1 MSMEDRKIISRVL
14 ENYVLTGN
22 GMDDQV
28 KVTCLPA
35 NKTSYIEQIG
45 EDGRIILLE
54 EYKLADKVIW
64 ASYSARSGTVY
75 LSPKITS

>member
-1 MSMEDRKIISRVL
+1 MEDKKIINRVL

-22 GMDDQV
+22 GSDDEV

-45 EDGRIILLE
+45 GDGRIILLE
-54 EYKLADKVIW
+54 EYRFSEKVIW

-75 LSPKITS
+75 LSPKS

>member
-1 MSMEDRKIISRVL
+1 MSMEDRKIIKRVL

-22 GMDDQV
+22 GSDNEV
-28 KVTCLPA
+28 KVTCLPV
-35 NKTSYIEQIG
+35 NKTSYIEQTG

-64 ASYSARSGTVY
+64 AGYSSRSGTVY
-75 LSPKITS
+75 LSPKIAS

>member
-1 MSMEDRKIISRVL
+1 MSMEDKKIINRVL

-22 GMDDQV
+22 GSDDEV

-45 EDGRIILLE
+45 GDGRIILLE
-54 EYKLADKVIW
+54 EYRFSEKVIW

-75 LSPKITS
+75 LSPKS

>member
-1 MSMEDRKIISRVL
+1 MSMEDKKIINRVL

-22 GMDDQV
+22 GSDDEV

-45 EDGRIILLE
+45 GDGRIILLE
-54 EYKLADKVIW
+54 EYKFSEKVIW

-75 LSPKITS
+75 LSPKS

>member
-1 MSMEDRKIISRVL
+1 MEDRKIIKRVL

-22 GMDDQV
+22 GSDNEV
-28 KVTCLPA
+28 KVTCLPV
-35 NKTSYIEQIG
+35 NKTSYIEQTG

-64 ASYSARSGTVY
+64 AGYSSRSGTVY
-75 LSPKITS
+75 LSPKIAS

>member
-1 MSMEDRKIISRVL
+1 MEDKKIIKRVL

-22 GMDDQV
+22 SSDDEV
-28 KVTCLPA
+28 KVTCLPM
-35 NKTSYIEQIG
+35 NKTSYIEQTG

-75 LSPKITS
+75 LSPKIAS

>member
-1 MSMEDRKIISRVL
+1 MSMEDKKIISRVL
-14 ENYVLTGN
+14 ENYVLTGT
-22 GMDDQV
+22 GADDQV

-35 NKTSYIEQIG
+35 NKTSYIEQTG

-75 LSPKITS
+75 LSPKIAS